1 MPAVEFSLLRVRGV
15 NLGQAPAC
23 PRLTKDVHSPR
34 RQELSPRISRIVL
47 LCLELEFGLPPSNGN
62 SYSITSIMALK
73 TNRVIKNV
81 HIRLN
86 YKSPYLNFLHS

>member
-15 NLGQAPAC
+15 NMGQASTG
-23 PRLTKDVHSPR
+23 PRLTKDVYHPR
-34 RQELSPRISRIVL
+34 RPELSPRISRIVL

-73 TNRVIKNV
+73 TNWMIKTKETFF
-81 HIRLN
+81 RT
-86 YKSPYLNFLHS
+86 